1 MLKINEY
8 LKVKYAGFFSDKGIT
23 STSANHIANKGK
35 EMAKSEQAAL
45 DNIIFVNTTAGLL
58 SGGEPKVITKGITN
72 DDFNTYRTILKKIS
86 DLNTMTA
93 WIREAIKAKNELINI
108 SKCVELVDWAKEN
121 DIELPK
127 IPDIRYDLTETDV
140 IASWNI
146 DKQAKYYNLE
156 AYCSLVGKWIH
167 PKGAF
172 YEAKK
177 SMDKAIQN
185 PNNVQGSGRDAI
197 VYSYEPSVLTDEVKM
212 EFNYLSDELRS
223 KEAEFNKMKK
233 EIEDAIYNQKVEGES
248 KFKVAYA
255 SYNTKMEEFR
265 KEFEI
270 WKVKLQKQMSELK
283 IYLPESIKATFD
295 SISKGNF

>member
-8 LKVKYAGFFSDKGIT
+8 LKVKYAGFFNDKGVT

-45 DNIIFVNTTAGLL
+45 DNINFVNTIAGLL
-58 SGGEPKVITKGITN
+58 SGGEPKTITTGITN
-72 DDFNTYRTILKKIS
+72 TDFNSYRTILKKIG
-86 DLNTMTA
+86 DLNAMTA
-93 WIREAIKAKNELINI
+93 WIREAIKAKNELINM
-108 SKCVELVDWAKEN
+108 SKCINLVDWAKEN

-127 IPDIRYDLTETDV
+127 IPDIKYDLTEADV
-140 IASWNI
+140 MASWNV

-185 PNNVQGSGRDAI
+185 PNKVEGSGRDAI
-197 VYSYEPSVLTDEVKM
+197 VYSYTPSLLTDEVKI
-212 EFNYLSDELRS
+212 EFNHLSDELRS

-255 SYNTKMEEFR
+255 SYNAKMDELR
-265 KEFEI
+265 KEFET

-283 IYLPESIKATFD
+283 IYLPENIKATFD
-295 SISKGNF
+295 SISKGDF